1 MSPHSPWSAYL
12 LVSIRSKDGAHDSGF
27 PSKIATKPGCL
38 CQTKSNTS
46 PCSLDPEARTS
57 APSKGFAHWTDPTS
71 VNPGLAATGKVSV
84 KPRLARTHALPALSQ
99 TPLVRHP
106 ARPPPDGSG
115 ASEAPGRSAR
125 GGADRAHINLGLTA
139 EGDPLST
146 KSRLRTIFLLPAGAF
161 SEKRQVAKFDLI
173 EKSFLTVIL
182 CYCAQ
187 RVSVEAGLAN
197 MGSHQS
203 WLNRDKRPPCR
214 APKVAK
220 PSAFEPN
227 RHPARV
233 HQRRRPARAAAAET
247 EEGAR
252 HCLPLR
258 HTPRTAPAHLRRPIW
273 FSTASAAA
281 LP

>member
-1 MSPHSPWSAYL
+1 MAGNDGKP
-12 LVSIRSKDGAHDSGF
+12 RSH
-27 PSKIATKPGCL
+27 
-38 CQTKSNTS
+38 
-46 PCSLDPEARTS
+46 
-57 APSKGFAHWTDPTS
+57 APSPSGRRRVETLIRRNEKPLRRRPSADPPERRFSVIFRHERRPSLSNQDRHEPAFAESPLEAPDRVLQEGLPACRLEPPKRWRSLARRADPAH
-71 VNPGLAATGKVSV
+71 VNP
-84 KPRLARTHALPALSQ
+84 
-99 TPLVRHP
+99 
-106 ARPPPDGSG
+106 
-115 ASEAPGRSAR
+115 
-125 GGADRAHINLGLTA
+125 GLTA

-161 SEKRQVAKFDLI
+161 SEKRQVAKFDLV

-197 MGSHQS
+197 MGLCQS
-203 WLNRDKRPPCR
+203 LLNRDRRPPCR

-233 HQRRRPARAAAAET
+233 HQRRRSTSAAVTET
-247 EEGAR
+247 EEGVR